1 VTRLR
6 LPFPISPSLSSPAR
20 GGGGSSWRAS
30 CGASELQPRW
40 SRAGP
45 QRAPA
50 SSGDDDRRPTGEAP
64 GSDFSSYKFCCRKN
78 FKSFYLNFF
87 YIFFARKVL
96 FQNFLFFFLLKF
108 FKTFLKIFKK
118 VLLSVNFAPKLLFS
132 NFCSR
137 FYLINFCFKSFT

>member
-1 VTRLR
+1 VAPSHPVATRFVGACGCR
-6 LPFPISPSLSSPAR
+6 RSDGVGKLPGDPPPSPFSYFPASLLSGSR
-20 GGGGSSWRAS
+20 GGGAPGVQVAARAS
-30 CGASELQPRW
+30 SPGELRPRW

-87 YIFFARKVL
+87 YNFFACKVL
-96 FQNFLFFFLLKF
+96 FQNFLF
-108 FKTFLKIFKK
+108 
-118 VLLSVNFAPKLLFS
+118 SA
-132 NFCSR
+132 C
-137 FYLINFCFKSFT
+137 